1 MLQKTRVEALARKL
15 TQDGLR
21 ALILGPSSDLEYLA
35 GLELFDDE
43 RFKAVGVTAEGKV
56 FAIVPKLYEEEFIHT
71 LGNDV
76 PRYLWADQ
84 NWFYGAFAAA
94 AKDFGL
100 EGAPL
105 AMNSGVRAVDAIE
118 IAERHRAKL
127 VNGWHCLDDLRIC
140 KSPEELAL
148 MRKAGRL
155 ADEVINEL
163 TKFIKPGMKERDVR
177 REISRLFE
185 EKGADGEAFSS
196 IVATGPNAS
205 MPHYSAEGST
215 IERGHFVVI
224 DFGCRCGGYC
234 SDTTR
239 TLFVGEPTAEDRKI
253 YELVRTAQAAGE
265 AAVRPG
271 AIPQDV
277 DRAARRVI
285 EDAGYGAFFNNR
297 LGHGIGIAVHEA
309 PNIMEGNTTP
319 LRPGMTFSIE
329 PGIYIPGKLG
339 VRIENILAVTDTGFE
354 SMNNFPRELVT
365 I

>member
-21 ALILGPSSDLEYLA
+21 AIILGPSSDLEYLG

-43 RFKAVGVTAEGKV
+43 RFKALGITADGHA
-56 FAIVPKLYEEEFIHT
+56 FAIVPKLYEEEFIHA
-71 LGNDV
+71 LGDDV
-76 PRYLWADQ
+76 PRYIWSDHD
-84 NWFYGAFAAA
+84 WFYGAFAAA
-94 AKDFGL
+94 ARDFGL
-100 EGAPL
+100 NASVL

-118 IAERHRAKL
+118 IAERHGARL

-140 KSPEELAL
+140 KTPEELAL

-155 ADEVINEL
+155 ADEVIADL
-163 TKFIKPGMKERDVR
+163 ARFIKPGMKEREVR
-177 REISRLFE
+177 RELSRLFE
-185 EKGADGEAFSS
+185 EKGADAEAFPS

-205 MPHYSAEGST
+205 MPHYHAEGSA

-234 SDTTR
+234 SDMTR

-253 YELVRTAQAAGE
+253 YEIVRVAQAAGE
-265 AAVRPG
+265 AAVHPG
-271 AIPQDV
+271 ALPQDV

-319 LRPGMTFSIE
+319 LRPGMTFSVE
-329 PGIYIPGKLG
+329 PGIYIPGRLG
-339 VRIENILAVTDTGFE
+339 VRIENIVAVTETGCE
-354 SMNNFPRELVT
+354 AMNHYPRDLVT